1 MISSIYIAS
10 IPFIVMLFT
19 FYGLLNIIKKPI
31 NLLFIIIFTFL
42 FKNFYVF
49 IGTRIDIWMIL
60 SLMFLAIYFFKWL
73 IEYRNYN
80 KNVYEFLLIF
90 FIIYVVSMTLINQYF
105 FIDFNLHIMK
115 GGFLKNEGRIISQLV
130 FFFLTINLIFIS
142 YFLIKDNNHISKI
155 LYLIILACKI
165 LTVFAIF
172 QYVMV
177 NILGQANPFP
187 ISGSDGILHSG
198 YILDKT
204 FRLNSIA
211 GEPKHLGI
219 VMALGIILLFLSKLN
234 NVKLSSYTNLWIL
247 SFVFVLFYTYSTTG
261 YALTIIGI
269 GLSLLFVGF
278 LNKRVFL
285 FLLITT
291 VISITFISYNFTLD
305 ETFISQSSKNSLE
318 IQDLTVYEYLI
329 NENIFH
335 AFIGTGLGNIHHFA
349 ADYFPSYFP
358 LFKDNPYK
366 ANSGILFM
374 LADYGLIGIIILYS
388 IVFFLLKRL
397 LYYAKHTTILTN
409 EEKIIIYFTVVL
421 SILFLFRYY
430 ELFFIFLGIVLKIN
444 KLIKERE
451 IEIRN

>member
-1 MISSIYIAS
+1 
-10 IPFIVMLFT
+10 
-19 FYGLLNIIKKPI
+19 
-31 NLLFIIIFTFL
+31 
-42 FKNFYVF
+42 
-49 IGTRIDIWMIL
+49 
-60 SLMFLAIYFFKWL
+60 
-73 IEYRNYN
+73 
-80 KNVYEFLLIF
+80 
-90 FIIYVVSMTLINQYF
+90 
-105 FIDFNLHIMK
+105 MK
-115 GGFLKNEGRIISQLV
+115 ISQLV

-142 YFLIKDNNHISKI
+142 YFLIKENNHISKI
-155 LYLIILACKI
+155 LNLIILACKI

-172 QYVMV
+172 QYVIV
-177 NILGQANPFP
+177 NILGQSNPFP

-219 VMALGIILLFLSKLN
+219 VMSLGIILLFLSKLN

-349 ADYFPSYFP
+349 VDYFPSYFP

-366 ANSGILFM
+366 ANSGILFI

>member
-105 FIDFNLHIMK
+105 FIDFSLHIMK

-142 YFLIKDNNHISKI
+142 YFLIKENNHISKI
-155 LYLIILACKI
+155 LNLIILACKI

-172 QYVMV
+172 QYVIV
-177 NILGQANPFP
+177 NILGQSNPFP

-219 VMALGIILLFLSKLN
+219 VMA
-234 NVKLSSYTNLWIL
+234 
-247 SFVFVLFYTYSTTG
+247 
-261 YALTIIGI
+261 
-269 GLSLLFVGF
+269 
-278 LNKRVFL
+278 
-285 FLLITT
+285 
-291 VISITFISYNFTLD
+291 
-305 ETFISQSSKNSLE
+305 
-318 IQDLTVYEYLI
+318 
-329 NENIFH
+329 
-335 AFIGTGLGNIHHFA
+335 
-349 ADYFPSYFP
+349 
-358 LFKDNPYK
+358 
-366 ANSGILFM
+366 
-374 LADYGLIGIIILYS
+374 
-388 IVFFLLKRL
+388 
-397 LYYAKHTTILTN
+397 
-409 EEKIIIYFTVVL
+409 
-421 SILFLFRYY
+421 
-430 ELFFIFLGIVLKIN
+430 
-444 KLIKERE
+444 
-451 IEIRN
+451 